1 MGARHVFLETN
12 WLVACFAPAHF
23 QMSDASNLLHEAKQ
37 GRISLH
43 IPSICMSE
51 ARSVIRRKFQ
61 PRSQAD
67 NLRNYLRWAK
77 QETIVS
83 EEKSR
88 IIREVLDTYENVLL
102 RELDRLEE
110 RLATLGK
117 EPGVEVF
124 PLTDRMLER
133 SVQLGTERLE
143 LDPVDNSILAAVLT
157 RADELKSADKSAE
170 IFFCE
175 LDSHLQPWDKF
186 GNRRLPLAQLYD
198 DARVW
203 VYGDFSMKS
212 QARPEDWPT

>member
-1 MGARHVFLETN
+1 
-12 WLVACFAPAHF
+12 
-23 QMSDASNLLHEAKQ
+23 MSDASNLLHETRQ
-37 GRISLH
+37 GRILLH
-43 IPSICMSE
+43 IPSVCLSE

-61 PRSQAD
+61 PRTHAD

-77 QETIVS
+77 KETIVP
-83 EEKSR
+83 EEKGR
-88 IIREVLDTYENVLL
+88 IVREVLDTYENVLQ

-124 PLTDRMLER
+124 PLTDRTLER

-143 LDPVDNSILAAVLT
+143 LEPFDNSILAAVLT

-170 IFFCE
+170 MFFCE
-175 LDSHLQPWDKF
+175 LDSHLQPWDKV

-198 DARVW
+198 DAHVW
-203 VYGDFSMKS
+203 VYGDFSMQS
-212 QARPEDWPT
+212 PDRPVDWPI

>member
-23 QMSDASNLLHEAKQ
+23 QMSDASNLLYETSQ
-37 GRISLH
+37 GRILLH
-43 IPSICMSE
+43 IPSICLSE

-88 IIREVLDTYENVLL
+88 IVREVLDTYENVLL

-124 PLTDRMLER
+124 PLTDKMLER

-157 RADELKSADKSAE
+157 RADVLKSADKSSE
-170 IFFCE
+170 VFFCE

-198 DARVW
+198 DAHVW
-203 VYGDFSMKS
+203 VYGDFSMQS
-212 QARPEDWPT
+212 PDRPPDWPT

>member
-12 WLVACFAPAHF
+12 WLGASFATAHL
-23 QMSDASNLLHEAKQ
+23 QMSDASHLLSEPSQ
-37 GRISLH
+37 GWILLH
-43 IPSICMSE
+43 IPSICLSE

-88 IIREVLDTYENVLL
+88 IAREVLDNYENGLL

-124 PLTDRMLER
+124 PLTDKMLER
-133 SVQLGTERLE
+133 SV
-143 LDPVDNSILAAVLT
+143 N
-157 RADELKSADKSAE
+157 
-170 IFFCE
+170 
-175 LDSHLQPWDKF
+175 
-186 GNRRLPLAQLYD
+186 
-198 DARVW
+198 
-203 VYGDFSMKS
+203 
-212 QARPEDWPT
+212 

>member
-23 QMSDASNLLHEAKQ
+23 QMSDASNLLHETKE
-37 GRISLH
+37 GGISLH
-43 IPSICMSE
+43 IPSICLSE

-67 NLRNYLRWAK
+67 NFRNYLRWAK
-77 QETIVS
+77 QETIVP

-88 IIREVLDTYENVLL
+88 IVREVLDTYENVLL

-110 RLATLGK
+110 GLATLGK

-143 LDPVDNSILAAVLT
+143 LDPFDNSILAAVLT
-157 RADELKSADKSAE
+157 RADELKSVDNSAE
-170 IFFCE
+170 IFFCK
-175 LDSHLQPWDKF
+175 LDSHLQPWDKV

-198 DARVW
+198 DAHVW
-203 VYGDFSMKS
+203 VYGDFSMQS
-212 QARPEDWPT
+212 PDRPQDWPI